1 MIQAGQLEMG
11 LNPPLPIMIGG
22 ELFPAAR
29 AIRYEVVPR
38 CLWCGNGMENC
49 EPARSTLGTATL
61 DD

>member
-1 MIQAGQLEMG
+1 MG
-11 LNPPLPIMIGG
+11 LNPPLPIMIDG